1 MLEKYKLKKMV
12 LSAMFLSVGLLLPF
26 LTGQIRNIGHTLLPM
41 HIPVLLCGFIC
52 GAEYGFLVGITVPL
66 LRSFIFSMPVMYPN
80 ALAMAFELAV
90 YGLLA
95 GAIYSHSKK
104 KNIISIYI
112 SLISAIIS
120 GRVVW
125 GIMWMVFAGVS
136 EGAFTI
142 TVFLTRAFAN
152 AVPGIILQLILIPTV
167 VMVLK
172 NATLCKTSG

>member
-1 MLEKYKLKKMV
+1 MEKYKLKKMV
-12 LSAMFLSVGLLLPF
+12 LSAMFLSLGLLLPF

-52 GAEYGFLVGITVPL
+52 GAEYGFLVGIIVPV
-66 LRSFIFSMPVMYPN
+66 LRSFVFGMPVMYPN

-90 YGLLA
+90 YGLVA
-95 GAIYSHSKK
+95 GVIYAHSKK

-112 SLISAIIS
+112 SLVSAIIC

-125 GIMWMVFAGVS
+125 GVMWMVFAGVS

-142 TVFLTRAFAN
+142 SIFLSRAFAN
-152 AVPGIILQLILIPTV
+152 AVPGLILQLVLIPLV
-167 VMVLK
+167 VIIFEK
-172 NATLCKTSG
+172 QDNIK